1 MTDFLEIF
9 SADPTAP
16 LLWIA
21 LALTASITN
30 GLLSL
35 WSYRRDLRA
44 GIQTAPPDYIGH
56 VLEFVIVV
64 LIIVMAFFCRLTVGK
79 LLHAPVFFTSILVA
93 LAGVECGR
101 TFNRYLEMRGV
112 SRRINLGKAIDKALG
127 STPAKD
133 LVESTDKE

>member
-9 SADPTAP
+9 SSDPTAP

-21 LALTASITN
+21 LALTASLTN

-35 WSYRRDLRA
+35 WAYRRDVRA
-44 GIQTAPPDYIGH
+44 GVKAQPPDYIGH
-56 VLEFVIVV
+56 VLEFAIVV
-64 LIIVMAFFCRLTVGK
+64 LIIIMAFFCRLTVGK

-101 TFNRYLEMRGV
+101 TFNRYLQMRGV
-112 SRRINLGKAIDKALG
+112 ARQINLGKAIDKALG
-127 STPAKD
+127 STAAKD
-133 LVESTDKE
+133 IVETTDEE